1 MHYKNKK
8 NMADFLPDDVSE
20 RKLDFGYWY
29 LLHKKRLRQI
39 VVVTLILCNIG
50 FGTFVLW
57 GLLKHFVLEA
67 DQIKSI
73 SRELTEDLV
82 EYSSYKVRN
91 TPQELQFIGID
102 VLNVETGVYD
112 IVAQVRNLNDKWAQE
127 FEYAFSY
134 GGGEQ
139 TDFKQGYILP
149 GEVKFIYALGV
160 KSSRVISQPRI
171 ITQNAQ
177 WTRILDYEHF
187 GPARLKFDIPAQAVS
202 HASARASGV
211 SGQIP
216 VEQTSFTVV
225 NNSAFNYWNVGFFV
239 VLYRGSSVAAV
250 NYISTDNFVAGESRN
265 LTLNWF
271 QALPSIQKVDII
283 PEVNILDENVYMP
296 LNGDLTPV
304 EDVNFDR

>member
-1 MHYKNKK
+1 
-8 NMADFLPDDVSE
+8 MADFLPDNVSE

-29 LLHKKRLRQI
+29 LLNKKRLRLI
-39 VVVTLILCNIG
+39 FITVVIICNVGLGSFII
-50 FGTFVLW
+50 W
-57 GLLKHFVLEA
+57 GLVRHFVLDA
-67 DQIKSI
+67 NQVQNI
-73 SRELTEDLV
+73 SAELTRDLV
-82 EYSSYKVRN
+82 AYNSYKLRN
-91 TPQELQFIGID
+91 TPQEIQFIGID

-134 GGGEQ
+134 GGAEQ
-139 TDFKQGYILP
+139 TDFKEAYILP

-160 KSSRVISQPRI
+160 KSDRVISQPRI
-171 ITQNAQ
+171 ITQNAK
-177 WTRILDYEHF
+177 WTRILDYQNF
-187 GPARLKFDIPAQAVS
+187 GPPRLRFDIPAQTVS

-216 VEQTSFTVV
+216 VEQTSFTVI

-250 NYISTDNFVAGESRN
+250 NYVSTDQFIAGETRN

-271 QALPSIQKVDII
+271 QPLPSIQKVDII
-283 PEVNILDENVYMP
+283 PEVNILDDNVYMP
-296 LNGDLTPV
+296 LNGDLPPV
-304 EDVNFDR
+304 RDLDLDR